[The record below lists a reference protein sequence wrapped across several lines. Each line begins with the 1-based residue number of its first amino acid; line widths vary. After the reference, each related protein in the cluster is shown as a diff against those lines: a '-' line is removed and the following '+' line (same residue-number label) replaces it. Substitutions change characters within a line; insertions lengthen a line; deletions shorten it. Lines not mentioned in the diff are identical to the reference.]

1 MAKPTAG
8 TVVELETKD
17 DFDAFLKEA
26 GSTLVVVDF
35 YADWC
40 GPCKLIAPKIKGFA
54 EEFSGK
60 VYFAKVN
67 VDENDEVAA
76 SQEVSAMPTFKL
88 YKDGAKVDE
97 LTGANEAKLRE
108 LIEKGI

>member
-1 MAKPTAG
+1 MAKPQPGA
-8 TVVELETKD
+8 VVELETKD

-40 GPCKLIAPKIKGFA
+40 GPCKMIAPKIKGFA

-67 VDENDEVAA
+67 VDENDEVAGK
-76 SQEVSAMPTFKL
+76 EGISAMPTFNL
-88 YKDGAKVDE
+88 YKNGAKVDE

-108 LIEKGI
+108 LIEKHI

>member
-1 MAKPTAG
+1 M
-8 TVVELETKD
+8 
-17 DFDAFLKEA
+17 
-26 GSTLVVVDF
+26 
-35 YADWC
+35 
-40 GPCKLIAPKIKGFA
+40 IAPKIKGFA

-67 VDENDEVAA
+67 VDENDEVAT

-88 YKDGAKVDE
+88 YKDGKKVDE